1 MANGHFWDVD
11 NGGFFFTADDSE
23 EILIRYKEVR
33 DGALPSGNSVGLLNL
48 LRLAR
53 MTGNK
58 DYVQKAERSVRAFSS
73 QVTQSPTYHTMFL
86 ASLDFLFGPS
96 YEIVLVGDLDSE
108 EMIDMLYSVRT
119 KYLPNK
125 IVLFKTTGDS
135 KLEKLAGFTRNMKT
149 IEGKTTAYICKDFA
163 CKAPTTD
170 THQVEKTLTE
180 N

>member
-1 MANGHFWDVD
+1 
-11 NGGFFFTADDSE
+11 
-23 EILIRYKEVR
+23 
-33 DGALPSGNSVGLLNL
+33 
-48 LRLAR
+48 
-53 MTGNK
+53 
-58 DYVQKAERSVRAFSS
+58 
-73 QVTQSPTYHTMFL
+73 MFL

-96 YEIVLVGDLDSE
+96 IEIVLIGDLDSKE
-108 EMIDMLYSVRT
+108 INDMLDSVRT

-125 IVLFKTTGDS
+125 IVLFKTAGDS

-170 THQVEKTLTE
+170 THEVEKTLTA